1 MRQILSQRCHC
12 LCFLIFLFCLIPAS
26 MNAGRQMDFTDASVH
41 AARTRDRVFDKA
53 LNVLVEE
60 VSRRTGTPL
69 KIQRTSLLPDYTLA
83 ILNRNEDS
91 RRTLTI
97 IAEQIKN
104 RPAPDREGFHLQV
117 NAHSP
122 PAVLMQGRDSRGAL
136 YGIGRLLRTATLKK
150 DVFTLPRLI
159 MLNEAPRYPLRG
171 HQLGFRPKTNA
182 YDAWSV
188 AQFDQYIRELA
199 LFGANCIEIMPP
211 GTDDD
216 PSSAHMQLSTMEM
229 MVQQSRIAADYGLDV
244 WIWYPNM
251 AKDYD
256 RPEVIERELAD
267 RDRVF
272 SSLVKLDAVFV
283 PGGDPGE
290 LHPDVLFPWLEK
302 TAKVLHRY
310 HPQAKIWISP
320 QATRVKQE
328 WLDAFYRHA
337 NQRHPWFGGVV
348 FGPWVKTKLSEMR
361 ALLDP
366 AIPIR
371 HYPDITHS
379 LSCQYPVPL
388 WDPAFALTLGREC
401 YNPRPVAEKAIH
413 NVQAPYCC
421 GSISYSEGINDDIN
435 KFIWSD
441 QDWNPQT
448 PVIATL
454 REVARLLIHPDCS
467 DEIAQGLLALEKNWQ
482 GPLINN
488 EQVGITLQQ
497 WQDLEQR
504 VPRQVRANY
513 RFQMG
518 LLRAYYDACIQKR
531 LVFETHLENRAME
544 LLGNADAAGM
554 NAAIESAVAV
564 LLRSRTEPVAANW
577 HKRCWELADSLFL
590 SIGSQLSVEKHGA
603 MPGRGDFM
611 DDLDAPLNNSLWLLD
626 RLQSISRQA
635 DPAEKLARI
644 KELIHRTNPGPGG
657 FYDDMGSAASFAR
670 VRPQPDPLRD
680 PGGLFTSQRQ
690 FEANLS
696 GEAWRE
702 RTIADGWNGRP
713 IPLAWMRQIG
723 TLYDQPLQVHYDDLD
738 SLAAYRLRIC
748 YTGRFK
754 AKIRCMTDDGHL
766 VHEYLQTGDQPIYEF
781 DLPRAATS
789 DGRLDLIFSCAQAER
804 GAQIS
809 EIWLMRKP

>member
-1 MRQILSQRCHC
+1 MRRSLSQRRHAQY
-12 LCFLIFLFCLIPAS
+12 LLALLFCLIPAS
-26 MNAGRQMDFTDASVH
+26 MNAGRQMDFANAIVH
-41 AARTRDRVFDKA
+41 AARTRDRVFDQA
-53 LNVLVEE
+53 LNVLIEQ

-83 ILNRNEDS
+83 ILSQNEDS
-91 RRTLTI
+91 RRRLTSM
-97 IAEQIKN
+97 AEQIKN

-117 NAHSP
+117 SAHP
-122 PAVLMQGRDSRGAL
+122 TPAVLIQGRDNRGAL

-150 DVFTLPRLI
+150 DVFTLPL
-159 MLNEAPRYPLRG
+159 LNLVNEAPCYPLRG
-171 HQLGFRPKTNA
+171 HQLGYRPKTNA

-188 AQFDQYIRELA
+188 GQFDQYVRELA

-211 GTDDD
+211 ATDDD
-216 PSSAHMQLSTMEM
+216 PSSPHMQLSTMEM
-229 MVQQSRIAADYGLDV
+229 MVEQSRIAAAYGLEV
-244 WIWYPNM
+244 WVWYPNM
-251 AKDYD
+251 AKEYN

-267 RDRVF
+267 RDMVF
-272 SSLVKLDAVFV
+272 SRLVKLDAVFV

-302 TAKVLHRY
+302 TARVLHRY
-310 HPQAKIWISP
+310 HPQAKIWVSP
-320 QATRVKQE
+320 QAARVKQE
-328 WLDAFYRHA
+328 WLEAFYRHA
-337 NQRHPWFGGVV
+337 NQRYPWFGGVV
-348 FGPWVKTKLSEMR
+348 FGPWVKTKLSDLR
-361 ALLDP
+361 AILDP

-413 NVQAPYCC
+413 NVQAPYCI

-435 KFIWSD
+435 KFIWSG
-441 QDWNPQT
+441 QDWDPQT

-454 REVARLLIHPDCS
+454 REVARLLIHPDYS
-467 DEIAQGLLALEKNWQ
+467 EEIAQGLLALEQNWQ
-482 GPLINN
+482 SPLISN

-504 VPRQVRANY
+504 VPRSVRANY

-518 LLRAYYDACIQKR
+518 LLRAYFDAYVQKR
-531 LVFETHLENRAME
+531 LVDETHLENQALE
-544 LLGNADAAGM
+544 LLSNADAAGL
-554 NAAIESAVAV
+554 NEAIKSATAV
-564 LLRSRTEPVAANW
+564 LLRGRSQPVASNW

-590 SIGSQLSVEKHGA
+590 SIGSQLSVAKHGA

-611 DDLDAPLNNSLWLLD
+611 DDLDVPLNNSLWLLD
-626 RLQSISRQA
+626 RLQSISCTA
-635 DPAEKLARI
+635 DPDEKLDRLNA
-644 KELIHRTNPGPGG
+644 LIQRTNPGPGG
-657 FYDDMGSAASFAR
+657 FYDNMGSASSFAR
-670 VRPQPDPLRD
+670 VQPQPDPLRD

-690 FEANLS
+690 FEVNLS
-696 GEAWRE
+696 GEAWSE
-702 RTIADGWNGRP
+702 RMISDGWNGRP
-713 IPLAWMRQIG
+713 IPLAWLSQIG
-723 TLYDQPLQVHYDDLD
+723 TLYDQPLQVHYDNLD
-738 SLAAYRLRIC
+738 SLSAYRLRIC

-754 AKIRCMTDDGHL
+754 AKIRCLTDDGFL
-766 VHEYLQTGDQPIYEF
+766 VHDYLQTGDHPLHTF

-789 DGRLDLIFSCAQAER
+789 DGRIDLIFSCAPGER
-804 GAQIS
+804 GTQIS

>member
-1 MRQILSQRCHC
+1 MGDLLSQRRHGQY
-12 LCFLIFLFCLIPAS
+12 LLMLLFCLIPVC
-26 MNAGRQMDFTDASVH
+26 MNAGQEMDFTHAVVH

-60 VSRRTGTPL
+60 VSRRTGTYL
-69 KIQRTSLLPDYTLA
+69 KIQRTALLPDYTLA
-83 ILNRNEDS
+83 ILNQNEHS
-91 RRTLTI
+91 RRTLTFM
-97 IAEQIKN
+97 AEQVKN

-117 NAHSP
+117 SAP
-122 PAVLMQGRDSRGAL
+122 PTSAVLIQGRDSRGAL
-136 YGIGRLLRTATLKK
+136 YGVGRLLRTATLKRN
-150 DVFTLPRLI
+150 VFTLPLSA
-159 MLNEAPRYPLRG
+159 MWNQAPRFPLRG
-171 HQLGFRPKTNA
+171 HQLGYRPKTNA

-188 AQFDQYIRELA
+188 GQFDRYIRELA

-216 PSSAHMQLSTMEM
+216 PSSKHMQLSTMEM
-229 MVQQSRIAADYGLDV
+229 MTEQSRLAAAYGLDV

-251 AKDYD
+251 AKGYD
-256 RPEVIERELAD
+256 LPEVIERELAE
-267 RDRVF
+267 RDQVF
-272 SSLVKLDAVFV
+272 SRLVKLDAVFV

-302 TAKVLHRY
+302 TAKVLHQY

-320 QATRVKQE
+320 QATHVQQD

-337 NQRHPWFGGVV
+337 IRHYPWFGGAV
-348 FGPWVKTKLSEMR
+348 FGPWVKTKLNEMR
-361 ALLDP
+361 ALLEPD
-366 AIPIR
+366 IPIR

-413 NVQAPYCC
+413 NVQAPFCI

-435 KFIWSD
+435 KFIWSG
-441 QDWNPQT
+441 QDWDPQT

-454 REVARLLIHPDCS
+454 REAARLLIHPDYS
-467 DEIAQGLLALEKNWQ
+467 EEIAQGILALEKNWQ
-482 GPLINN
+482 GPLLSN
-488 EQVGITLQQ
+488 EQVGVTLQQ
-497 WQDLEQR
+497 WQKLEER

-518 LLRAYYDACIQKR
+518 LLRAYYDAYIQKR
-531 LVFETHLENRAME
+531 LVYETHLENRAME
-544 LLGNADAAGM
+544 LLDNADAAGL
-554 NAAIESAVAV
+554 NAAIESAISV
-564 LLRSRTEPVAANW
+564 LLRSRSEPAATNW
-577 HKRCWELADSLFL
+577 RKRCWELADSLFL
-590 SIGSQLSVEKHGA
+590 SIGSQLSVERHGA

-611 DDLDAPLNNSLWLLD
+611 DDLDVPLNNSLWLLD
-626 RLQSISRQA
+626 RLQSLSRAA
-635 DPAEKLARI
+635 DPEVKFARI

-657 FYDDMGSAASFAR
+657 FYDNMGSAASFAR
-670 VRPQPDPLRD
+670 VQPQPDPLRD

-690 FEANLS
+690 FEVNLN
-696 GEAWRE
+696 GEAWQE
-702 RTIADGWNGRP
+702 RTIARGWYGRP
-713 IPLAWMRQIG
+713 IPLAWMSQIG
-723 TLYDQPLQVHYDDLD
+723 VLYDQPLQVHYDNLD

-766 VHEYLQTGDQPIYEF
+766 VHDYLQTGGQPLYEF
-781 DLPRAATS
+781 DLPKAATG
-789 DGRLDLIFSCAQAER
+789 DGRIDLIFSCAKAER
-804 GAQIS
+804 GPQIS